1 MTRVVPMYLTH
12 PPGQVMC
19 VLFSS
24 FFPLQTLFFCEQ
36 RGKGLEM
43 GWNSILNK
51 KGMKWTSVDEW

>member
-1 MTRVVPMYLTH
+1 MYLTH